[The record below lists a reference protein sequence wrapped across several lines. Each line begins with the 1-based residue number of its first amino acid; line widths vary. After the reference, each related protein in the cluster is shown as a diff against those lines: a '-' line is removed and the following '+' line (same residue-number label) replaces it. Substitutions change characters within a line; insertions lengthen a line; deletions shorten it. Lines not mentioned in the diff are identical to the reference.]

1 MLLALNHSS
10 TMIETAPLERATEAY
25 DRMISGKARFRV
37 VLDIAAK

>member
-25 DRMISGKARFRV
+25 DRMMKNEARFR
-37 VLDIAAK
+37 LGWLQTK